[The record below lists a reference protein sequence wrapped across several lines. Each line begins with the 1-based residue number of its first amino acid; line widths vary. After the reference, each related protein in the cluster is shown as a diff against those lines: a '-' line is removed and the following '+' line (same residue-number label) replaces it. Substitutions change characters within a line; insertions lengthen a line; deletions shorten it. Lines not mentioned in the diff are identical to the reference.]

1 MWHGF
6 SVDWRR
12 STTAGE
18 KMKRR
23 KAFMKPLRQSGESF
37 RAMKAM
43 HLEIQSGAIIFSW
56 HAIFDEYYRRL
67 NLILLSEPSLSCL
80 LSDA

>member
-12 STTAGE
+12 YTTTGATI
-18 KMKRR
+18 KRR
-23 KAFMKPLRQSGESF
+23 KAFMKPPRQLGEIF
-37 RAMKAM
+37 RVIKAM
-43 HLEIQSGAIIFSW
+43 HSEILNEAIIFSW

-67 NLILLSEPSLSCL
+67 NGYRSRLYWSKMM
-80 LSDA
+80 